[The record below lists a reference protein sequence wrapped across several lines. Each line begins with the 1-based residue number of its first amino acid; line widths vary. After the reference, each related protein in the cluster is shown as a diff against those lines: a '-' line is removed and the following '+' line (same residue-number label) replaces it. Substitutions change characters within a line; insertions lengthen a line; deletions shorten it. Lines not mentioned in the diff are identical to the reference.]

1 MRRPLLVWSTVAA
14 ACLLSSA
21 GKALAEPMGSMCD
34 APKMKTDKWQQRS
47 ENGGMTILIPP
58 GFSAGGMGYGSEES
72 GAHYYHNG
80 EHRLLIIGFGAGLMS
95 MMRNRNVTE
104 DSECETVLAGRRA
117 LITIYSWVNEGD
129 RLTAAGGFGAHSA
142 AVARFYAAGVQ
153 PELFVAFITNAKY
166 ELNSFKQVFWT
177 VSFGASPAATVAAS
191 PFAAPTVAS
200 TAVTTVASTQ
210 PVVVAPAAC
219 TAEST
224 AGLPTA
230 NTVIDSSVVQTLL
243 ASAAPIPNGYEVM
256 QLQFDGSG
264 ELAGM
269 SVAQSDLPEASQRE
283 LAAVV
288 GTNLKP
294 HDAKAPASILL
305 RIDSAAAGLR
315 YTVLPASACAQ

>member
-1 MRRPLLVWSTVAA
+1 MRRPLLVWSTVSAV
-14 ACLLSSA
+14 CLLSSA
-21 GKALAEPMGSMCD
+21 RSALAEPMGSMCD

-58 GFSAGGMGYGSEES
+58 GFSSGGMGYGSEEA

-95 MMRNRNVTE
+95 ILRNRNVTE

-142 AVARFYAAGVQ
+142 AVARFYASGAQ

-166 ELNSFKQVFWT
+166 ELSSFKQVFWT
-177 VSFGASPAATVAAS
+177 VSFGASPSATVAAI
-191 PFAAPTVAS
+191 PVAA
-200 TAVTTVASTQ
+200 TTVASTQ
-210 PVVVAPAAC
+210 PVAVAPAVC
-219 TAEST
+219 NVGST

-230 NTVIDSSVVQTLL
+230 STVIDSAVVQTLL
-243 ASAAPIPNGYEVM
+243 ASAPPIPNGYEVM

-264 ELAGM
+264 ELAGL

-305 RIDSAAAGLR
+305 RIDSAATGLR
-315 YTVLPASACAQ
+315 YTVLPTSGCPQ